1 MALVRLSAAFS
12 FTTLP
17 PRPPRPP
24 FPLRPPPRP
33 FPRPR
38 GCIDNS
44 LGSVAFSG
52 FRGGRVSIP
61 GGGAGRGTGGMTA
74 VNDCAVAVV
83 GGGAAVEDGGTDMG
97 VDAGVDTASVNDTMM
112 AVAAKLLRGDVV
124 RRVS

>member
-1 MALVRLSAAFS
+1 
-12 FTTLP
+12 
-17 PRPPRPP
+17 
-24 FPLRPPPRP
+24 
-33 FPRPR
+33 
-38 GCIDNS
+38 
-44 LGSVAFSG
+44 
-52 FRGGRVSIP
+52 
-61 GGGAGRGTGGMTA
+61 MTA